1 MNSLK
6 QFFQLFGIT
15 LLLSLLVSAA
25 SAQSVAKVT
34 VSGTVTSAEDN
45 SPLLGV
51 AVVVLET
58 MQGVTSN
65 FDGTY
70 TIDAAAGNTLSF
82 SFLGCKEAQWV
93 VPADAKGSI
102 TCDIKLESESEAI
115 DDVVLIA

>member
-15 LLLSLLVSAA
+15 LLHSLLVSAA

-82 SFLGCKEAQWV
+82 SFLGCKEIGRARVGKECRSRWS
-93 VPADAKGSI
+93 PYH
-102 TCDIKLESESEAI
+102 
-115 DDVVLIA
+115 